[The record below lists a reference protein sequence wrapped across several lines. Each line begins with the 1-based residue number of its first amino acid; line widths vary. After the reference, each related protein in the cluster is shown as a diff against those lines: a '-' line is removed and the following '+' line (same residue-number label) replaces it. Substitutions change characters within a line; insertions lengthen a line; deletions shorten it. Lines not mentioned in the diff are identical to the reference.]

1 MDILMV
7 TTELSPYARVSRAG
21 DAVAALTK
29 ALCQLEHRV
38 TIAVPRHPGFEASG
52 LLAARRLT
60 PLDAGG
66 AQVTV
71 LDGQLPAGATLVLF
85 DLPALFEKG
94 GRQGTHPDAPD
105 AQDQSAQEALGLFN
119 RAAAALAAQR
129 AERGAPFD
137 VVHLHDWASAP
148 SAALFAGGKHP
159 LPTVLTVHDGES
171 RGITSPGALAAFELP
186 PGLRDV
192 PDECREGPA
201 VSLLALGARSADAVT
216 SVSASVAADLL
227 DAARFSSLSR
237 VLAQA
242 GTPVTGIASG
252 LDYAVYNPATDSALR
267 SRYDA
272 EDVANKG
279 SAKAELLRTRGL
291 DLDPD
296 RPLIVAIVDDA
307 ASGGSLVERS
317 IDALMKND
325 VALFVLVQNDTE
337 LAERIGRKRLD
348 FPDRLAVAS
357 SDNDPVVRRSA
368 AAADLLLV
376 PTPYEATGFLAR
388 VAQRYGAPPIVHGSG
403 AHNDAV
409 VDCDA
414 ELETGTGFV
423 YGESTPEALL
433 GACARGLSAYTSSR
447 WSSLRRRV
455 MRLDLAWDRPA
466 RRYVQVY
473 RQAIAARAKTAAS

>member
-7 TTELSPYARVSRAG
+7 TAELSPYARASRAG
-21 DAVAALTK
+21 DAVAALAK

-38 TIAVPRHPGFEASG
+38 TVAVPRHPGFEASG

-60 PLDAGG
+60 PLDIGDG

-94 GRQGTHPDAPD
+94 AFAGKSGPDAPTG
-105 AQDQSAQEALGLFN
+105 EALGLLA

-137 VVHLHDWASAP
+137 VVHLHDWAGAP
-148 SAALFAGGKHP
+148 AAAVFAGAKHP
-159 LPTVLTVHDGES
+159 VPTVLTIHDVFQ
-171 RGITSPGALAAFELP
+171 RGLSGTAVLSAF
-186 PGLRDV
+186 GLDG
-192 PDECREGPA
+192 GPA
-201 VSLLALGARSADAVT
+201 DVCKEGASVSLLALGARTAHAVT
-216 SVSASVAADLL
+216 AVSATVAADLL
-227 DAARFSSLSR
+227 DPVRFGSVARA
-237 VLAQA
+237 LAES
-242 GTPVTGIASG
+242 GVPVTGIASG

-296 RPLIVAIVDDA
+296 RPLIVAMVDDA
-307 ASGGSLVERS
+307 ESGGSVVEHA
-317 IDALMKND
+317 IDSLLKND
-325 VALFVLVQNDTE
+325 AALFVLVQNDAE

-357 SDNDPVVRRSA
+357 SDTDPVVRRSA
-368 AAADLLLV
+368 AAADFVLL
-376 PTPYEATGFLAR
+376 PAPYETTGFLAR
-388 VAQRYGAPPIVHGSG
+388 VAQRYGALPIVHATG
-403 AHNDAV
+403 AHLDSV
-409 VDCDA
+409 VDADA

-423 YGESTPEALL
+423 YDESTPEALL
-433 GACARGLSAYTSSR
+433 GAVGRALSAYSSPR
-447 WSSLRRRV
+447 WSLLRRRV
-455 MRLDLAWDRPA
+455 MRLDLSWDRPA

-473 RQAIAARAKTAAS
+473 RQAIAARARGTNR

>member
-7 TTELSPYARVSRAG
+7 TTELSPYARVTRAG

-38 TIAVPRHPGFEASG
+38 TVAVPRHPGFEASG

-85 DLPALFEKG
+85 DLPALFDKG
-94 GRQGTHPDAPD
+94 ARHGSADALA
-105 AQDQSAQEALGLFN
+105 AQDQGAQEALGLFN

-148 SAALFAGGKHP
+148 AAALFAGAKHP
-159 LPTVLTVHDGES
+159 MPTVLTVHDGEH
-171 RGITSPGALAAFELP
+171 RGVTSPGALAAFDLP
-186 PGLRDV
+186 AQLRDV

-201 VSLLALGARSADAVT
+201 VSLLALGARAADAVT
-216 SVSASVAADLL
+216 SVSSSVASDLL
-227 DAARFSSLSR
+227 DAARFASLSR
-237 VLAQA
+237 VLAQV

-296 RPLIVAIVDDA
+296 RPLIVAVVDDA
-307 ASGGSLVERS
+307 ATGGSLVERS
-317 IDALMKND
+317 IDSLLKND
-325 VALFVLVQNDTE
+325 VALFVLVQNDAE

-376 PTPYEATGFLAR
+376 PSPYEATGFLAR
-388 VAQRYGAPPIVHGSG
+388 VAQRYGAPPIVHGAG
-403 AHNDAV
+403 AHTDAV

-473 RQAIAARAKTAAS
+473 KQAIAARAKNAGR